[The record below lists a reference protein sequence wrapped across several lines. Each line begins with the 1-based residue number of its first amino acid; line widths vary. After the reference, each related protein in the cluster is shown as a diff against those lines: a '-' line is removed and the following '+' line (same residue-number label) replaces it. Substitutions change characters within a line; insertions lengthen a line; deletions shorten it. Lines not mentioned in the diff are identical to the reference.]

1 MTDKAVGRTQQG
13 DRVTVVGGGL
23 AGLTA
28 AISAAE
34 AGAGV
39 TLLEAHHTL
48 GGRGRTA
55 DGPYLAS
62 EGPHVFYTG
71 PLWSWLR
78 KRGLTGPVGRVSVA
92 DGLRFRFRLGGALRS
107 LPPRGLLKLSRIP
120 VAQAP
125 SGVSF
130 TDWAGG
136 IAGAEAARAA
146 AHFSGVALFH
156 HDPGSLSAA
165 FVQERLAR
173 AAALPPQVRYPLG
186 GWGRVMD
193 LMADRARELGV
204 RIETSARVDELPT
217 ARGPVIVATSLAAAR
232 RLLGDDSLHWTGGR
246 TVLVDLAVRR
256 SRKDAFIVSDLDA
269 PGWVERF
276 SAPAPGLA
284 PAGVSLVQAQ
294 FPVAPHEGKA
304 AGSAHAEELFDL
316 GLPGWRDRVLW
327 RRDALAMDR
336 TGALELPGT
345 TWRDR
350 PAVDRGDGVFLAGDQ
365 VAAPGLLGEVSFAS
379 GLEASELALRA
390 LGKARTARAARTAR
404 TGA

>member
-1 MTDKAVGRTQQG
+1 MTDHAVGRSRRD
-13 DRVTVVGGGL
+13 DRITVVGGGL

-34 AGAGV
+34 AGAEV
-39 TLLEAHHTL
+39 VLLEAHRTL

-55 DGPYLAS
+55 DGPYRTS
-62 EGPHVFYTG
+62 DGPHVFYTG

-78 KRGLTGPVGRVSVA
+78 QRGLTGPEGRVPAA
-92 DGLRFRFRLGGALRS
+92 DALRFRFRLGGALRS
-107 LPPRGLLKLSRIP
+107 LPPRGLLKLSRVP
-120 VAQAP
+120 VERAP
-125 SGVSF
+125 ADVPFS
-130 TDWAGG
+130 DWAMG
-136 IAGAEAARAA
+136 IAGADAARAA

-165 FVQERLAR
+165 FVQERLRR
-173 AAALPPQVRYPLG
+173 AAALPPQARFPLG
-186 GWGRVMD
+186 GWGQVLD

-204 RIETSARVDELPT
+204 RVETSARVDELP
-217 ARGPVIVATSLAAAR
+217 AGRGPVIVAVSLAAAR
-232 RLLGDDSLHWTGGR
+232 KLLGDDTLHWTGGR

-256 SRKDAFIVSDLDA
+256 SRKDAFVVSDLDA

-294 FPVAPHEGKA
+294 FPIAPDEGKA
-304 AGSAHAEELFDL
+304 AGSAHAEALFDL
-316 GLPGWRDRVLW
+316 GLPGWRERVLW
-327 RRDALAMDR
+327 RRDALAVDR
-336 TGALELPGT
+336 TGALDLPGT

-379 GLEASELALRA
+379 ALTASTLALRA
-390 LGKARTARAARTAR
+390 LRKARTARTAR
-404 TGA
+404 TGG